1 MKKSILVILSCALSL
16 VLVLGSCK
24 SNTENEAEN
33 KEAEAKTECAKEIKT
48 LDDAVDAMEKYC
60 KDGNKEAVLA
70 TFETMMRLTFDAT
83 LECMKSGKDPN
94 SILSE
99 EQNKRMEALDGKC
112 ECVSDEEMEAISEKV
127 QQEYEPKIE
136 ALISQMMGAAG
147 EMNEA
152 SE

>member
-24 SNTENEAEN
+24 SNTENEAEG
-33 KEAEAKTECAKEIKT
+33 KETEKTECAAKEIKT

-60 KDGNKEAVLA
+60 KEGNKEAVLA
-70 TFETMMRLTFDAT
+70 TWETMMRLTLDAT
-83 LECMKSGKDPN
+83 LDCMKSGKNPD
-94 SILSE
+94 SVFSE
-99 EQNKRMEALDGKC
+99 EQNKRMEALEGNC
-112 ECVSDEEMEAISEKV
+112 ECVSDEEMEAISKKV
-127 QQEYEPKIE
+127 QAEYEPKIE
-136 ALISQMMGAAG
+136 AVLTEMMGAAG